1 MLKMSKKNKDYIEMS
16 NSGSVTICLFVF
28 IVMVILS
35 VLFYLEYVV
44 FGEDTFNDIKWH
56 LLTFMTV
63 GLLGLPIALFYKTKI
78 IYFNQDEIIFNNLF
92 VKNKVYRYEEII
104 SARNILKDKI
114 IIYTTKGKFRVDNEL
129 SNTKKFLKVLEEK
142 NIPIEIDKK
151 YLKWFRNN
159 NGEY

>member
-1 MLKMSKKNKDYIEMS
+1 
-16 NSGSVTICLFVF
+16 
-28 IVMVILS
+28 MVILS

-104 SARNILKDKI
+104 SARNIKRQDNHIYNKRKI
-114 IIYTTKGKFRVDNEL
+114 
-129 SNTKKFLKVLEEK
+129 
-142 NIPIEIDKK
+142 
-151 YLKWFRNN
+151 
-159 NGEY
+159 

>member
-1 MLKMSKKNKDYIEMS
+1 MSKKIGYTKMS
-16 NSGSVTICLFVF
+16 NSVFVTICLFVF
-28 IVMVILS
+28 MSMVILS
-35 VLFYLEYVV
+35 ILFYLEYVV

-56 LLTFMTV
+56 LLLFMIIGV
-63 GLLGLPIALFYKTKI
+63 IGLPIALFYKTKI

-114 IIYTTKGKFRVDNEL
+114 IVYTTNGKFKVDNEL

>member
-1 MLKMSKKNKDYIEMS
+1 MS
-16 NSGSVTICLFVF
+16 NSAFVTICLFGF
-28 IVMVILS
+28 MLMVILS
-35 VLFYLEYVV
+35 ILFYLEYVV

-56 LLTFMTV
+56 LLLFMTIGV
-63 GLLGLPIALFYKTKI
+63 IGLPIALFYKTKV

-92 VKNKVYRYEEII
+92 IRNKVYRYEEII

-114 IIYTTKGKFRVDNEL
+114 IVYTTKGKFKVDNEL
-129 SNTKKFLKVLEEK
+129 SNTKKFLKVLEDK

>member
-1 MLKMSKKNKDYIEMS
+1 MQKKKSRYIKMS
-16 NSGSVTICLFVF
+16 NSAFVTICLFGF
-28 IVMVILS
+28 MLMVILS
-35 VLFYLEYVV
+35 ILFYLEYVV

-56 LLTFMTV
+56 LLLFMTIGV
-63 GLLGLPIALFYKTKI
+63 IGLPIALFYKTKV

-92 VKNKVYRYEEII
+92 IRNKVYRYEEII

-114 IIYTTKGKFRVDNEL
+114 IVYTTKGKFKVDNEL
-129 SNTKKFLKVLEEK
+129 SNTKKFLKVLEDK